1 MNDTRI
7 PRLGVDIGRVLIDGG
22 PAGGADSSFLN
33 GDLEAALTTP
43 ACPGALEGLTALVGL
58 FGGENTWL
66 VSKCG
71 AKVADRSLRWLAAHE
86 VYARTGLREGHVVFV
101 RERKDKAREAV
112 RLDLTHFVDD
122 RLDVLHHLAG
132 LVPERFV
139 YGEQSARAPAGVIPC
154 PSWAEVVRQVR
165 ASVR

>member
-1 MNDTRI
+1 M
-7 PRLGVDIGRVLIDGG
+7 GVDIGRVLIDGG
-22 PAGGADSSFLN
+22 PNGGADSSFLS
-33 GDLEAALTTP
+33 GDMEAALATP
-43 ACPGALEGLTALVGL
+43 ACPGAVEGLAALIEL
-58 FGGENTWL
+58 FGSEHTWL

-71 AKVADRSLRWLAAHE
+71 ARVADRSLRWLSAHG
-86 VYARTGLREGHVVFV
+86 VYARTGLREGQVVFV

-139 YGEQSARAPAGVIPC
+139 YGEQAARAPAGVTPC
-154 PSWAEVVRQVR
+154 PSWPEVVRQVR